1 MTPWSGKHL
10 LLVAGLLLLCHWPGS
25 LLGAEEENDASLE
38 GAKATLWRSHAE
50 PLEEAAPP
58 AKLEEAIRKLQAIE
72 LKPHRP
78 TPTSAPSE
86 QQSQPS
92 TMPAHAATTPL
103 GPDPEML
110 GKLRQIPAEGLTK
123 AAEVA
128 DALYL
133 VGQKQVAEAFY
144 QRALTGADEAGER
157 AWLMF
162 QLANCKKQT
171 DPDLAKKLYG
181 QLAAEYTDSS
191 WCPIALMG
199 IRMIEWEQINQPK
212 ELIARVKAEIERIGL
227 LVSDQKVGEPKT
239 AASDAPQDQQ
249 EINTHHDG

>member
-1 MTPWSGKHL
+1 MMAWFGKHL

-25 LLGAEEENDASLE
+25 LLAAEEENDASLD
-38 GAKATLWRSHAE
+38 GAKATLWRSYAE
-50 PLEEAAPP
+50 PLEESAPP
-58 AKLEEAIRKLQAIE
+58 AKLEDTIRKLQAIE
-72 LKPHRP
+72 LRPHRP
-78 TPTSAPSE
+78 ASASVPSE

-92 TMPAHAATTPL
+92 TMPAQATRTSL

-110 GKLRQIPAEGLTK
+110 GKLRQIPTEGLTK
-123 AAEVA
+123 AGEVA

-133 VGQKQVAEAFY
+133 AGQEQVAEAFY

-171 DPDLAKKLYG
+171 DPALAKQLYG

-191 WCPIALMG
+191 WRPIALMG

-212 ELIARVKAEIERIGL
+212 ELIARVKAEIEEMGL
-227 LVSDQKVGEPKT
+227 SLSDREVDEPKT